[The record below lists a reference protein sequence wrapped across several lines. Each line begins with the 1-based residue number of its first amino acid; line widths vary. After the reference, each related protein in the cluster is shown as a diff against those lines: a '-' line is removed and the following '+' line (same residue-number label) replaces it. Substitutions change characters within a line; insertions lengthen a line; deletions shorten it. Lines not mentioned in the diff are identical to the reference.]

1 MLGGLLGAFITAAG
15 AGLSIATGGLAA
27 PFVGLIFGG
36 ILGGYFGDAVSIPSS
51 PNASVD
57 EHRKLVENI
66 TSSRDKALASTEG
79 MVAKSTTD
87 LLKGLDDVRN
97 EILGDV
103 RFELEKVRGLLNDEA
118 AQQQSLRS
126 IDQLKTA
133 LGRIVG

>member
-1 MLGGLLGAFITAAG
+1 
-15 AGLSIATGGLAA
+15 
-27 PFVGLIFGG
+27 
-36 ILGGYFGDAVSIPSS
+36 
-51 PNASVD
+51 
-57 EHRKLVENI
+57 
-66 TSSRDKALASTEG
+66 

-97 EILGDV
+97 QILGVV

-118 AQQQSLRS
+118 AQQQALRS

>member
-1 MLGGLLGAFITAAG
+1 M
-15 AGLSIATGGLAA
+15 
-27 PFVGLIFGG
+27 GLIFGA
-36 ILGGYFGDAVSIPSS
+36 ITGGYFGDVMSTPST

-57 EHRKLVENI
+57 EHRKLIENI
-66 TSSRDKALASTEG
+66 TSSRDKALTSTEG

-97 EILGDV
+97 QILGDV

-118 AQQQSLRS
+118 AQQQALRS

>member
-1 MLGGLLGAFITAAG
+1 M
-15 AGLSIATGGLAA
+15 
-27 PFVGLIFGG
+27 
-36 ILGGYFGDAVSIPSS
+36 
-51 PNASVD
+51 
-57 EHRKLVENI
+57 
-66 TSSRDKALASTEG
+66 ASTEG

-97 EILGDV
+97 QILGDV

-118 AQQQSLRS
+118 AQQQALRS